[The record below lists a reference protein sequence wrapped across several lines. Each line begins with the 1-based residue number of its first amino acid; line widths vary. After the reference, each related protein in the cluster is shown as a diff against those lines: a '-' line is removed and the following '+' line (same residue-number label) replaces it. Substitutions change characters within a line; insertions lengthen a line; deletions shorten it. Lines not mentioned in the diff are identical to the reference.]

1 MFAETLSYVA
11 IVSREPGGTAAR
23 LADLFGLARTDL
35 PWEDGSV
42 SALAVGQSA
51 IVVLPLGHPLAE
63 GRERPGCDHIA
74 IGVDDPMRAA
84 RELEKRGIR
93 TTERLP
99 GLAGAEVVP
108 LARENL
114 HGVRA
119 VLAPR
124 LELAR
129 SRGGAIER
137 IDHLGIASDD
147 AFGAT
152 STFRDR
158 LGFPVESTQTD
169 VETVIAVES
178 FTSDRY
184 GVVHHSRPARIVGG
198 LRVAFLT
205 IGDCELEFLQ
215 NLDVG
220 HSGEVDSA
228 RPGTT
233 KQDQGAIT
241 RYVARHGPGLHHI
254 ALKTD
259 DIDGL
264 LSRAD
269 AVGVP
274 LVDRRG
280 RPGSRRGR
288 IGFFR
293 PEAFGGVL
301 FHLVER
307 PDV

>member
-1 MFAETLSYVA
+1 MFADTLAYVA
-11 IVSREPGGTAAR
+11 IVSREPEATAGR

-35 PWEDGSV
+35 AAPGGRV
-42 SALAVGQSA
+42 PALAVGASA
-51 IVVLPLGHPLAE
+51 ILVLPLGHPLAE
-63 GRERPGCDHIA
+63 GRERPGVDHVA
-74 IGVDDPMRAA
+74 IGVDDPRRAAEAA
-84 RELEKRGIR
+84 RELGFGAGGP
-93 TTERLP
+93 LP
-99 GLAGAEVVP
+99 GIEGGAAIP
-108 LARENL
+108 LEREGL
-114 HGVRA
+114 LGVRA

-124 LELAR
+124 VEVGR
-129 SRGGAIER
+129 SPESPVAR
-137 IDHLGIASDD
+137 IDHLGIASPD
-147 AFGAT
+147 AFGAIAV
-152 STFRDR
+152 FRDK
-158 LGFPVESTQTD
+158 LGLPLESMQTD
-169 VETVIAVES
+169 VETVVAVES

-215 NLDVG
+215 NLEPEHEAEID
-220 HSGEVDSA
+220 HA
-228 RPGTT
+228 RAGTT

-241 RYVARHGPGLHHI
+241 RYIERNGPGLHHV

-259 DIDGL
+259 DIDGVL
-264 LSRAD
+264 ARAER
-269 AVGVP
+269 AGVP

-307 PDV
+307 PDA